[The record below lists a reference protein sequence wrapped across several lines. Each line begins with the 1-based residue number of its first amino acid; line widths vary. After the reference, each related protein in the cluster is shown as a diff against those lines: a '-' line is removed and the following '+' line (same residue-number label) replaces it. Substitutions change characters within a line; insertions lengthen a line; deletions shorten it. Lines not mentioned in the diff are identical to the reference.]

1 MPPNIRVSRRSC
13 LTFMSMSTE
22 LFSFWSDVQ
31 RDREIFIGSHFLH
44 PIFRHISFKG
54 RHCTKAKIYLP
65 AIAHYSKH
73 FVPKTSYNF
82 AMMQISRSHNFRVF
96 WLGFLFDATRQHNI
110 FDNESEKDRDTIQT
124 TSLAKPAI
132 EMQFPC
138 FFLLIQSEWQLIV
151 MKAIPNVSSLFRVFG
166 IHDSRRDR
174 KLKNC

>member
-1 MPPNIRVSRRSC
+1 
-13 LTFMSMSTE
+13 MSNETGKFLS
-22 LFSFWSDVQ
+22 VV
-31 RDREIFIGSHFLH
+31 IFCIPYSA
-44 PIFRHISFKG
+44 IFPSKG
-54 RHCTKAKIYLP
+54 DIAQKRKIYLP
-65 AIAHYSKH
+65 AIAHYSKY

-82 AMMQISRSHNFRVF
+82 AMMQISRLHNFRVF

-151 MKAIPNVSSLFRVFG
+151 MKATRRFPCFFVFLAFT
-166 IHDSRRDR
+166 IRDSRRDR